1 MILVFLLSLI
11 VRAQD
16 VPSPPP
22 PPEQVPAAELEQ
34 MGGPEHEAESEGT
47 GRDLGILE
55 GIIEDYDYR
64 GQDKRDPFA
73 PFVLVKP
80 VLSGTPIG
88 PVTPLE
94 RFDLEQLRLVGIIW
108 NVPKPKALV
117 LDPDNKTYVVY
128 NKTRIGRNNG
138 YVAEIREG
146 EVVIVESYN
155 NQGRLSY
162 QPRVVKLQRE

>member
-1 MILVFLLSLI
+1 MILVFLLSLV

-16 VPSPPP
+16 VQPPPPP
-22 PPEQVPAAELEQ
+22 PPEPTSAAESELEQ
-34 MGGPEHEAESEGT
+34 PGQEPEGA

-117 LDPDNKTYVVY
+117 IDPENKTYVVY